1 MTLGMPYVPP
11 HPSSTHAELPLVQ
24 LAPHR
29 KRILSK
35 RERFHQILKIPVNI
49 RANHLVFISINE
61 KKCGYK

>member
-35 RERFHQILKIPVNI
+35 RKWFHQILKIHVN
-49 RANHLVFISINE
+49 FT
-61 KKCGYK
+61 Y